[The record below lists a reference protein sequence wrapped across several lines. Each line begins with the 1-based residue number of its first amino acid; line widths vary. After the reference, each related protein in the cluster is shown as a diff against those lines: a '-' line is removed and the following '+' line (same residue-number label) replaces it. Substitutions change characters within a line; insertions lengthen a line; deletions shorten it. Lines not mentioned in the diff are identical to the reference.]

1 MNETQLLERSCLV
14 EGSITM
20 SATEKDTSRHWKE
33 FACGGGSA
41 FCNILISYP
50 LNKLIFRQMMHGVEA
65 TLALNQLQKEG
76 LTYLYRGMLPP
87 LLQRSISMSLMFGVY
102 DECLQPLLNY
112 KVNPYVA
119 KSIAGVVAGCF
130 EATLMPFERLQTL
143 LIHPKFHK
151 EFKNT
156 AHASRHIAKYYGIKE
171 FYRGLVPILIRN
183 GPSNALFFIIRDEV
197 QLRMPKQ
204 EYIVYESLQ
213 NFLAGAS
220 IGAFLSTLFYPLNV
234 IKIAMQCE
242 LGGPHRTII
251 YEFKYI
257 LHKRGSKFA
266 NFYHVS
272 ERPAYRE
279 DFRFEKAFNSF
290 YKLHSAAS
298 WSNARIRCEAEGSH
312 LMVPDTLD
320 EADAMPLLI
329 ASALTNYQGVYVG
342 IHDFYTERYFVTI
355 KGFKLRDSILDLLW
369 ESEQPVHGGGRCVA
383 MRRNG
388 RFYVNPCTNRLP
400 FICKTKANR
409 VSYYQECDTFDSRWK
424 LGNNGSCYITHAE
437 PQTWHEAHGTCLS
450 AGGYLAILDSRDEA
464 EYIREQF
471 KEVDQVK
478 TPGDYAFLGF
488 SDLFQAYHYRT
499 VHGKPLNRFLDWDLK
514 CPQSN
519 EAETN
524 ADRCGGIRRS
534 GLLATADC
542 TVPAIFFCEKPAKG
556 TYQFKSLRYNPS
568 HKHHKH
574 IKKEIKWLYD

>member
-1 MNETQLLERSCLV
+1 
-14 EGSITM
+14 
-20 SATEKDTSRHWKE
+20 
-33 FACGGGSA
+33 
-41 FCNILISYP
+41 
-50 LNKLIFRQMMHGVEA
+50 MMHGVEA

-266 NFYHVS
+266 NFYHG
-272 ERPAYRE
+272 A
-279 DFRFEKAFNSF
+279 
-290 YKLHSAAS
+290 
-298 WSNARIRCEAEGSH
+298 
-312 LMVPDTLD
+312 
-320 EADAMPLLI
+320 LLNI
-329 ASALTNYQGVYVG
+329 
-342 IHDFYTERYFVTI
+342 
-355 KGFKLRDSILDLLW
+355 
-369 ESEQPVHGGGRCVA
+369 
-383 MRRNG
+383 
-388 RFYVNPCTNRLP
+388 
-400 FICKTKANR
+400 
-409 VSYYQECDTFDSRWK
+409 SR
-424 LGNNGSCYITHAE
+424 
-437 PQTWHEAHGTCLS
+437 
-450 AGGYLAILDSRDEA
+450 
-464 EYIREQF
+464 
-471 KEVDQVK
+471 
-478 TPGDYAFLGF
+478 AFLSWGII
-488 SDLFQAYHYRT
+488 
-499 VHGKPLNRFLDWDLK
+499 
-514 CPQSN
+514 
-519 EAETN
+519 N
-524 ADRCGGIRRS
+524 AS
-534 GLLATADC
+534 YE
-542 TVPAIFFCEKPAKG
+542 IFRK
-556 TYQFKSLRYNPS
+556 
-568 HKHHKH
+568 
-574 IKKEIKWLYD
+574 ILYT